1 MNKKII
7 PLACWLIP
15 LQSFAA
21 IELTDNLSLS
31 GFGSTSWA
39 TSDNSTPLLVNR
51 YIDDSNCFDC
61 DTTFGLQLDFYYDSF
76 KASAQVVKRPQDNWS
91 SPELEWAYLGYEWGD
106 FEFRGGRL
114 RLPLFLASEY
124 YYVGHAY
131 TPARPPTEIYNS
143 VLGITAFN
151 GLSVIWNTEINDEL
165 GLSLTPFYGF
175 KDENSVKFTNNFRLE
190 FETQQVWGLNAVLSG
205 DNYRINA
212 TYLDSTYDVRALGQ
226 IYIPVGPFNTLVP
239 VPIDDLVT
247 DEHVQLYALGGEY
260 EWGQATFSMEAQKN
274 EQRGSW
280 YIGAEYNLGKLTP
293 YSYFGQQYVDDEK
306 SSNSFMLGARYDLL
320 YNVSINAE
328 WQTFKT
334 HTGSGAFTLGPGDE
348 LEDSTA
354 NMYTI
359 MVNFVF

>member
-131 TPARPPTEIYNS
+131 TYARPPTEIYNS

-151 GLSVIWNTEINDEL
+151 GFSFIWNTEISDEL
-165 GLSLTPFYGF
+165 GLTLTPFYGF
-175 KDENSVKFTNNFRLE
+175 SDDNEVDFTPDFTLE
-190 FETQQVWGLNAVLSG
+190 FETQKVFGLNAVLSG
-205 DNYRINA
+205 DNYRINL
-212 TYLDSTYDVRALGQ
+212 TYLDSTYDVTTVIR
-226 IYIPVGPFNTLVP
+226 NVP
-239 VPIDDLVT
+239 AQPPYFFGGTVRSTSKDQNVK
-247 DEHVQLYALGGEY
+247 LYGAGFEY
-260 EWGQATFSMEAQKN
+260 EWDQATFTIEAQKN

-280 YIGAEYNLGKLTP
+280 YTGIEYNLDKFTP
-293 YSYFGQQYVDDEK
+293 YGIFGQQYLDDK
-306 SSNSFMLGARYDLL
+306 KAGNSFTLGLRYDLF
-320 YNVSINAE
+320 YNVSLNAE
-328 WQTFKT
+328 WQSFRAYN
-334 HTGSGAFTLGPGDE
+334 GSTGAFSATEPPSDT
-348 LEDSTA
+348 SA

>member
-131 TPARPPTEIYNS
+131 TYARPPTEIYNS

-151 GLSVIWNTEINDEL
+151 GFSFIWNTEISDEL
-165 GLSLTPFYGF
+165 GLTLTPFYGF
-175 KDENSVKFTNNFRLE
+175 SDDNEVDFTPDFTLE
-190 FETQQVWGLNAVLSG
+190 FETQQVFGLNALLSG
-205 DNYRINA
+205 DNYRINL
-212 TYLDSTYDVRALGQ
+212 TYLDSTYDVTAVIRNVPAQ
-226 IYIPVGPFNTLVP
+226 PPFFPGGTVRS
-239 VPIDDLVT
+239 T
-247 DEHVQLYALGGEY
+247 DKDQNVKLYSAGFEY
-260 EWGQATFSMEAQKN
+260 EWDQATFTIEAQKN
-274 EQRGSW
+274 EDRASW
-280 YIGAEYNLGKLTP
+280 YTGFEYNLDKFTP
-293 YSYFGQQYVDDEK
+293 YGLYGQQYNDTDK
-306 SSNSFMLGARYDLL
+306 TGNSFTLGVRYDLL
-320 YNVSINAE
+320 YNVSLNAE
-328 WQTFKT
+328 WQSFRAYNGS
-334 HTGSGAFTLGPGDE
+334 TGPFSATEAPD
-348 LEDSTA
+348 DTSA
-354 NMYTI
+354 NMFTI